1 MFIITIAG
9 KEDEGAYS
17 VKDEFGEKVLYIFED
32 EDDATRFAMMLE
44 DRGTPEM
51 YVMEVEADA
60 LIQAC
65 QMHDHKYQIF
75 TVDDFVIPPE

>member
-51 YVMEVEADA
+51 YVMEVEEHS

-65 QMHDHKYQIF
+65 EMHDHKYQIF